1 MLQEKVLQVIKSKA
15 LLDSVKQSNHKFSE
29 LELISIAYYFS
40 DTYEQR
46 LNLLKE
52 ISAKCKT
59 EAKILADKCIKYLE
73 DSLNAFINPQK
84 DAVYEVH
91 IKDDP
96 QSYDERYLC
105 KTYNGA
111 LKIIELF
118 HKCYECESEITDISR
133 FTIYKRLCKDYDTV
147 DEFDEDELGCCEL
160 GKGFIIKSVDFWE
173 YHYSNCDKK
182 CEECTDLCLQNI
194 TVQYPKFLNEYDIAS
209 YINYD
214 FEKEYYIA
222 LCPEGYEHDDCAYLL
237 PLNSWYLEH
246 NDWQNVM
253 DSHQHT
259 EYPLVQKESYEAL
272 SDELKQNY
280 QLLRSFL
287 VKLGYHQ

>member
-40 DTYEQR
+40 DTHEQR

-52 ISAKCKT
+52 ISVKCKT

-214 FEKEYYIA
+214 LSIQPSKSPVFSRLYACFVFQPYVFSLVFA
-222 LCPEGYEHDDCAYLL
+222 LTSRNKGNFFIPRRPPYPAVLRKYASL
-237 PLNSWYLEH
+237 PL
-246 NDWQNVM
+246 
-253 DSHQHT
+253 
-259 EYPLVQKESYEAL
+259 
-272 SDELKQNY
+272 
-280 QLLRSFL
+280 
-287 VKLGYHQ
+287 